1 MRITV
6 SGPGGALKAVYDLA
20 LLFQLSQ
27 KVEEQVDPG
36 PVLGED
42 VYTLQYLTPDKEEVE
57 WVYNGEKVDLN
68 DGTAEYTVS

>member
-6 SGPGGALKAVYDLA
+6 SGPGGALKAVYNLA
-20 LLFQLSQ
+20 L
-27 KVEEQVDPG
+27 KVEEQVEPG

-42 VYTLQYLTPDKEEVE
+42 IHTLQYLTQSREPVE